1 MYSTYA
7 QLLQTA
13 SVDRLSVL
21 VESLEALHCKV
32 RVDVASK
39 LLELSI
45 PEDQLDWVINGFIT
59 VFFDG
64 FKDVAAWSFR
74 FHSPIPL
81 AAAA

>member
-7 QLLQTA
+7 RLLQTA
-13 SVDRLSVL
+13 SLARLDAL

-32 RVDVASK
+32 HVDISSK

-45 PEDQLDWVINGFIT
+45 PEDKLDWIINGYIT
-59 VFFDG
+59 VFFDS
-64 FKDVAAWSFR
+64 FKDVADWSFR
-74 FHSPIPL
+74 FQSNQPY